1 MNLCMLIAK
10 DICKILNLYY
20 ISFFLIYSCWLSY
33 DNGAIW
39 AFAAPVAGIILV
51 VYSSLLV
58 AYSVSNIRLISA
70 LLTILGKPRFLM
82 CSPFGCSEIEE

>member
-1 MNLCMLIAK
+1 MSLCKLIAK

-20 ISFFLIYSCWLSY
+20 ISFFVIYSCWLSY

-51 VYSSLLV
+51 SIGSLFEPPCYLF
-58 AYSVSNIRLISA
+58 S
-70 LLTILGKPRFLM
+70 F
-82 CSPFGCSEIEE
+82 